1 MGSGW
6 AYLQGPCTCCT
17 HTSRCDGS
25 RDNYPLSRRICNCNL
40 KQGFPSGSSPA
51 QVSDQLMTF
60 RSNRMKEMAVVC
72 SRLHSTFVLLS
83 SVCLNLPATV
93 FTAQG
98 DRVIRSPSL
107 GSFVILQ
114 QCSSRG
120 GLREQQKKKKKK
132 ENNINRQEATTSN
145 VHHLLAH
152 SLLYHHYSFR
162 NHAGLI
168 CFFFFFPFFFSL
180 PPFYKRRE
188 RLHPLLSSP
197 LHL

>member
-120 GLREQQKKKKKK
+120 GLGEKKKKKK
-132 ENNINRQEATTSN
+132 KREQYKQAGGHDIKCSSFTGPQSLVSSLFFQESRRVN
-145 VHHLLAH
+145 LL
-152 SLLYHHYSFR
+152 
-162 NHAGLI
+162 
-168 CFFFFFPFFFSL
+168 FFFFPFFFSL